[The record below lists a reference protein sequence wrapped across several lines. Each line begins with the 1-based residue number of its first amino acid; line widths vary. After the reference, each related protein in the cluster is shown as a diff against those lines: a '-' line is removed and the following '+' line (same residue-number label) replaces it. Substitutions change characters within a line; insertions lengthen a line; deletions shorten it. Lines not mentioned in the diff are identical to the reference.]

1 MGLKFKFSGKQPD
14 YALVLSGCRFGGSN
28 AHARFTEEQTVAITR
43 EVDREPGWVVAKRH
57 GISERTIYTWRRR
70 FGRFQV
76 VMSGA

>member
-1 MGLKFKFSGKQPD
+1 MRK
-14 YALVLSGCRFGGSN
+14 
-28 AHARFTEEQTVAITR
+28 ARFTEEQTVAIIR